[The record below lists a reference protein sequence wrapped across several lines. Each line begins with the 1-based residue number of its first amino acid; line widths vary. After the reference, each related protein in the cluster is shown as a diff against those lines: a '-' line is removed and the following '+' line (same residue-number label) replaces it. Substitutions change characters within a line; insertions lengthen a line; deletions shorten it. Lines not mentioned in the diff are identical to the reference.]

1 MRHPCAPQ
9 VWSGTPLAK
18 YFSSVGEQYRRMS
31 HTQQLS
37 PNMWG
42 IPATGWLCQAIRKTA
57 QREHLHYNAML
68 KAYFSLA
75 GTFAQQTGYNGTP
88 LRPEVGFAVYIV
100 AANAAKGRGQH
111 TDDEVVSRLAANA
124 MLARCFWRM
133 LLSEREALIT
143 H

>member
-1 MRHPCAPQ
+1 
-9 VWSGTPLAK
+9 
-18 YFSSVGEQYRRMS
+18 MS

-37 PNMWG
+37 PNMRG

-88 LRPEVGFAVYIV
+88 LRPEAGFAVYIV

>member
-1 MRHPCAPQ
+1 
-9 VWSGTPLAK
+9 
-18 YFSSVGEQYRRMS
+18 
-31 HTQQLS
+31 
-37 PNMWG
+37 
-42 IPATGWLCQAIRKTA
+42 
-57 QREHLHYNAML
+57 ML

-88 LRPEVGFAVYIV
+88 LRPEAGFAVYIV